1 MSERVGVIGTGM
13 WTRRLALSLSR
24 HSELKCSPVSEVKA
38 KDLFSLLSL
47 IGTQAVI
54 RVGFRPGQL
63 RPRAFVIDVL
73 SLLYLVLGGKLFFY
87 WTGSDVPRTA
97 LLLKSSGA
105 IAGYWSI
112 PVTRYLLQHSKHC
125 VAAPW
130 LVKELKEFGCSA
142 ISLPFP
148 TPTEEFEEAGAPRP
162 EWPSEFTVL
171 SYIPD
176 HNYSNYCGD
185 ELAKLARRM
194 PNIHFRVMGG
204 EGAWCS
210 DCPPNLTFLGW
221 ANAQEQYLKCV
232 VVLRAVRHDAM
243 GGTVR
248 EALLCGRY
256 VLYTYPHPS
265 AVLLPDP
272 DCSSDLVTDMEEKLG
287 DLKDMFERGQLPF
300 NEKGRQWVM
309 ANLTE
314 RVLAQRAATFI
325 NEDLHEAD

>member
-1 MSERVGVIGTGM
+1 M
-13 WTRRLALSLSR
+13 
-24 HSELKCSPVSEVKA
+24 SEVKV
-38 KDLFSLLSL
+38 KDLFSLLRL
-47 IGTQAVI
+47 FGTQAVI
-54 RVGFRPGQL
+54 RVGFRPGQF
-63 RPRAFVIDVL
+63 RPRAFVIDIL
-73 SLLYLVLGGKLFFY
+73 CLLYVALGGKLFFY

-97 LLLKSSGA
+97 LLLKSPGA

-130 LVKELKEFGCSA
+130 LIKELAEFGCRA
-142 ISLPFP
+142 KSLPFP
-148 TPTEEFEEAGAPRP
+148 TPTDEFEEAGASHP

-171 SYIPD
+171 SYVPD

-185 ELAKLARRM
+185 ELAQLARRM
-194 PNIHFRVMGG
+194 PNVQFRIMGG
-204 EGAWCS
+204 EGAWCD

-221 ANAQEQYLKCV
+221 AHAQDQYLKCV

-265 AVLLPDP
+265 AILLPEP
-272 DCSSDLVTDMEEKLG
+272 DRSPNLIRDMEENLTHLREKFVCG
-287 DLKDMFERGQLPF
+287 RLPF
-300 NEKGRQWVM
+300 NVEGRHWVM

-314 RVLAQRAATFI
+314 GVLAQRAASFFS
-325 NEDLHEAD
+325 EELHEAD